1 MKTHRHL
8 SFAVALAMSTPV
20 FAADSAISF
29 HFTNDAVLQHLA
41 QGKPPVEA
49 QTAAAAAWFEQC
61 AAGGEFAQLA
71 GNFAPSAAM
80 TADERKLQAAKF
92 DNAKFERIAREAWT
106 KANAALPQDS
116 MRVCVDLT
124 ARDDAF
130 TRDRMDGI
138 MAVTAGKGRIIL
150 KIHPDADWASS
161 LPYTLAH
168 EMHHSYW
175 AQQHFDADKAFTL
188 AEYLVFEGRADYFA
202 GSLFAHRAPWTKA
215 LDAAGHAAA
224 WEILSKK
231 LDATDPATLMGAMF
245 GSPQAGI
252 PMWAGYSVGY
262 KLVSDRMGRSPK
274 LDYAA
279 MTAAAAGEFMPE
291 AKTTKNKQ

>member
-1 MKTHRHL
+1 MKTRRPL
-8 SFAVALAMSTPV
+8 FFAVALAMSASV
-20 FAADSAISF
+20 FAKDPEISF
-29 HFTNDAVLQHLA
+29 YFTNDAVLQQLA
-41 QGKPPVEA
+41 GGKPPAEA
-49 QTAAAAAWFEQC
+49 RTPAAAAWFAQC

-71 GNFAPSAAM
+71 GNFAPSTGM
-80 TADERKLQAAKF
+80 TADERTLQAAKF
-92 DNAKFERIAREAWT
+92 DNATFERIAREAWT

-150 KIHPDADWASS
+150 KIHPDADWAAS

-175 AQQHFDADKAFTL
+175 AQHHFDADNAFTL
-188 AEYLVFEGRADYFA
+188 ADYLVFEGRADYFA
-202 GSLFAHRAPWTKA
+202 GSLFAHRAPWTIA
-215 LDAAGHAAA
+215 LDAAGHVAA
-224 WEILSKK
+224 WEIFSRK
-231 LDATDPATLMGAMF
+231 LAATDPATLMGAMF

-262 KLVSDRMGRSPK
+262 KLVSDRMGRTPK

-279 MTAAAAGEFMPE
+279 MTAAAAGEFMPAE
-291 AKTTKNKQ
+291 ITANDEQ